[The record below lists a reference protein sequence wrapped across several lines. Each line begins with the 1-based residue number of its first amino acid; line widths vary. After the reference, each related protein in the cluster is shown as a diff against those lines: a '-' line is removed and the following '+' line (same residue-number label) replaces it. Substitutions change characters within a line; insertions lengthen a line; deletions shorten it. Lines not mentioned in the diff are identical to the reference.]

1 MHVNQWSNARNNDI
15 VDDHDNDVDVDDDGD
30 VDGQYDDVIDDEDIL
45 ILTGIIQ
52 VSSKKLVF

>member
-30 VDGQYDDVIDDEDIL
+30 VMANMMM
-45 ILTGIIQ
+45 
-52 VSSKKLVF
+52 